1 MQIIKVQ
8 TNQLD
13 RLYNNQHQIRIVQ
26 MQLQIHK
33 WVNKNNFLGKT
44 LAYDGVTLLDQNA
57 NADPCGLI
65 AKSLFN
71 DTFTPIK
78 LNNNIF
84 EIRYI

>member
-1 MQIIKVQ
+1 
-8 TNQLD
+8 
-13 RLYNNQHQIRIVQ
+13 

-33 WVNKNNFLGKT
+33 WVNKYNFLGKT
-44 LAYDGVTLLDQNA
+44 YAIDGTLLDQNA

-84 EIRYI
+84 AIRYI

>member
-1 MQIIKVQ
+1 M
-8 TNQLD
+8 
-13 RLYNNQHQIRIVQ
+13 
-26 MQLQIHK
+26 
-33 WVNKNNFLGKT
+33 GKT
-44 LAYDGVTLLDQNA
+44 YAIDGTLLDQNA

-84 EIRYI
+84 AISKKNIAIPDDVDKLYKNNENW